1 MLRRYLLRF
10 VILIGAGILAGLG
23 VTAGSITR
31 YGERSELV
39 HADAAIVLGA
49 AAWGVR
55 PSPVFRERIN
65 HAIDLYQGGYA
76 DKLLFTGGPD
86 SRNEEAEA
94 VVARR
99 YAIERGVPEANILIE
114 TRSRSTEQNLAFAK
128 QLAGEHQLHRFL
140 VVSDPL
146 HMRRAMQMAADLGM
160 DAHPSP
166 TRTSRYQGLLT
177 RLGFLARETYF
188 YLRYLSHR
196 VSASRAP

>member
-1 MLRRYLLRF
+1 MLMA
-10 VILIGAGILAGLG
+10 AGILVGLG
-23 VTAGSITR
+23 VTAGSIVR
-31 YGERSELV
+31 YGARSELV

-65 HAIDLYQGGYA
+65 HAIDLYRDGYV

-99 YAIERGVPEANILIE
+99 YAIERGVPQADILIE
-114 TRSRSTEQNLAFAK
+114 PRSRSTEQNLSFAK
-128 QLAGEHQLHRFL
+128 QLAGERHLRRFL

-146 HMRRAMQMAADLGM
+146 HMRRAMQIAGDLGM

-166 TRTSRYQGLLT
+166 TPTSRYQGWLT
-177 RLGFLARETYF
+177 RLGFLARESYF
-188 YLRYLSHR
+188 YLLYLSSSHK
-196 VSASRAP
+196 PI